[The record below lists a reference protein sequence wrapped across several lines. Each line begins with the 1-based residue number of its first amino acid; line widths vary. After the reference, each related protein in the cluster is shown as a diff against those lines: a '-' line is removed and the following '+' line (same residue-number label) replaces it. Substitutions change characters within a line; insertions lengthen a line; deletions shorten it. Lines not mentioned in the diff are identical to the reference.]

1 MNIDEQEQKIIND
14 AIIEENLTVQDIRQ
28 ITKHSKLNKTKT
40 AKRDRIG
47 QEYDVYS
54 TQIFSDP
61 KTESV
66 NVSVKQE
73 IIQLQKGQL
82 CLRISLYRLD
92 SLIHESDKK
101 LNACSEV
108 NPTIEKVLVT
118 LQTIENIKSIKII
131 FVHHNIRS

>member
-73 IIQLQKGQL
+73 IIQRQKGQL

-92 SLIHESDKK
+92 SLIHESDKSLMPAQK
-101 LNACSEV
+101 LIRPLKRCWLHFR
-108 NPTIEKVLVT
+108 PL
-118 LQTIENIKSIKII
+118 KI
-131 FVHHNIRS
+131 